1 MRLPQPIGFAMTI
14 SNTIYIYLRYI
25 VMIRE
30 TILTRKAMKYLQRA
44 NEKLKSLKDKQGL
57 VVLAIESSCD
67 ETACAV
73 TRDRVV
79 LANVIAS
86 QIEIHKRFGGVVP
99 EIASRNHTLAIDNVV
114 RQALSDADMTFEDID
129 CIAVTYGAGLLGA
142 LLVGV
147 SYAKALAYA
156 LDKPLIA
163 VNHIKGHVAA
173 NYLAKPDL
181 EPPFVCLIASGGH
194 TAVTY
199 VKSLTEIEILGSTQD
214 DACGEAFDKVARVL
228 GLPYPGGPQ
237 VQKLAEQGKPVIEMP
252 TPLKDKHTYDFSYS
266 GIKTAVI
273 NYVHN
278 KEQKGEEYSK
288 ADLAC
293 SFQEK
298 ATDIMVNNAIA
309 CAVDKGVKTLVIAG
323 GVGSNQVLRA
333 KMKTRAEEKGIEVFY
348 PPLGLCTDNA
358 AMIASQAYN
367 MIRCGCEAS
376 DISLDA
382 NANVKITD

>member
-1 MRLPQPIGFAMTI
+1 M
-14 SNTIYIYLRYI
+14 NYLD
-25 VMIRE
+25 
-30 TILTRKAMKYLQRA
+30 RA

-114 RQALSDADMTFEDID
+114 RQALSDAKMTFDDID

-199 VKSLTEIEILGSTQD
+199 VKSLTEIEILGSTQE
-214 DACGEAFDKVARVL
+214 DAC
-228 GLPYPGGPQ
+228 
-237 VQKLAEQGKPVIEMP
+237 
-252 TPLKDKHTYDFSYS
+252 
-266 GIKTAVI
+266 
-273 NYVHN
+273 
-278 KEQKGEEYSK
+278 
-288 ADLAC
+288 
-293 SFQEK
+293 
-298 ATDIMVNNAIA
+298 
-309 CAVDKGVKTLVIAG
+309 
-323 GVGSNQVLRA
+323 
-333 KMKTRAEEKGIEVFY
+333 
-348 PPLGLCTDNA
+348 
-358 AMIASQAYN
+358 
-367 MIRCGCEAS
+367 
-376 DISLDA
+376 
-382 NANVKITD
+382 

>member
-1 MRLPQPIGFAMTI
+1 MT
-14 SNTIYIYLRYI
+14 YY
-25 VMIRE
+25 
-30 TILTRKAMKYLQRA
+30 ARA
-44 NEKLKSLKDKQGL
+44 NRQLDKLRNKSDL

-67 ETACAV
+67 ETACAI
-73 TRDRVV
+73 TKGREILSNVV
-79 LANVIAS
+79 AS

-99 EIASRNHTLAIDNVV
+99 EIASRNHILAIDNVV
-114 RQALSDADMTFEDID
+114 KQALQDASLTFDDVD

-147 SYAKALAYA
+147 SYAKALAYS
-156 LDKPLIA
+156 LEKPLIA
-163 VNHIKGHVAA
+163 VNHILGHISA
-173 NYLAKPDL
+173 NYLAKQDL
-181 EPPFVCLIASGGH
+181 EPPYICMIASGGH
-194 TAVTY
+194 TAIAY
-199 VKSLTEIEILGSTQD
+199 VENDEKIEILGSTQD

-237 VQKLAEQGKPVIEMP
+237 IEQLAKQGEPNIEMP

-278 KEQKGEEYSK
+278 KEQKGEEYNK

-298 ATDIMVNNAIA
+298 ATDLMVNNAVA

-323 GVGSNQVLRA
+323 GVGANARLRE
-333 KMKTRAEEKGIEVFY
+333 KMKKRAGEKGIEVFY
-348 PPLGLCTDNA
+348 PPLKLCTDNA
-358 AMIASQAYN
+358 AMIASRAFN
-367 MIRCGCEAS
+367 MVRDGCKAS
-376 DISLDA
+376 DITLDG
-382 NANVKITD
+382 NANLKITDGLV